1 MNELALL
8 QTILPVVV
16 ALLLGMLIGVERSLA
31 HKTAGLRTYGLVAM
45 GAALFIVVARM
56 GGDPNATQYADSI
69 MRITAAVVTGI
80 GFLCA
85 GAIMLRDKMVVGL
98 TTAAGLWIAAGVGVA
113 AGFEL
118 YALAVLTTFLTLL
131 TFTIFWYLERGVQ
144 EISE

>member
-1 MNELALL
+1 MELELL
-8 QTILPVVV
+8 QTILPVAI

-45 GAALFIVVARM
+45 GSALFIVVARM
-56 GGDPNATQYADSI
+56 GGDPHAVQYADSV
-69 MRITAAVVTGI
+69 MRIAAAVVTGI

-85 GAIMLRDKMVVGL
+85 GAIILRDKIVVGL
-98 TTAAGLWIAAGVGVA
+98 TTAAGLWIAAGIGVA

-118 YALAVLTTFLTLL
+118 YALAVLTTLLTLL

-144 EISE
+144 EIAD

>member
-1 MNELALL
+1 MELELI
-8 QTILPVVV
+8 QTMLPVVV

-45 GAALFIVVARM
+45 GSALFIVVARM
-56 GGDPNATQYADSI
+56 GGDPNAVQYADSI

-85 GAIMLRDKMVVGL
+85 GAIILRDKMVVGL
-98 TTAAGLWIAAGVGVA
+98 TTAAGLWIAAGIGVA